1 MKVCPVCKS
10 RCFDDMDKCYGC
22 LHDFTQEETYKFKPE
37 VTQKIPVIND
47 TFKSEVAEP
56 AYIPEYFELDT
67 FPYIEEE
74 SSTCKLNNNFVQVEN
89 TKADKFV
96 LKIELP
102 IELINK
108 YINIK

>member
-22 LHDFTQEETYKFKPE
+22 LHDFKQEENYQIKSD
-37 VTQKIPVIND
+37 VTQKIPVVND
-47 TFKSEVAEP
+47 TFKSSIEEP
-56 AYIPEYFELDT
+56 VYIPEYFELDT

-74 SSTCKLNNNFVQVEN
+74 FSAYNLKNNSFQVES

-102 IELINK
+102 VEVIEK
-108 YINIK
+108 YIK